1 MIVKRKRDYLNNL
14 FPEILDLGDNFSL
27 RKDKPTKITQF
38 LAKYFKRIRK
48 RLTESNEVIYDVY
61 YKEVEVGIIVFW
73 ENDKDSDEAYV
84 NWISVKDKF
93 EGHKIAQRVLR
104 KVLEFLKNLGY
115 KKVTLEVPGNSPNAR
130 HIYEKLGFKKVKY
143 LGDDPMWGGLTSME
157 LDLENYESKKI

>member
-1 MIVKRKRDYLNNL
+1 MIVKRTRDYLNNL
-14 FPEILDLGDNFSL
+14 FPERVDLGDNFSL
-27 RKDKPTKITQF
+27 RKCKPMKITQF
-38 LAKYFKRIRK
+38 LAKHFKSIRK
-48 RLTESNEVIYDVY
+48 RLRESNDVLYDVY
-61 YKEVEVGIIVFW
+61 YKNVEVGVIYFQ
-73 ENDKDSDEAYV
+73 EEPKAPEEAYI

-104 KVLEFLKNLGY
+104 KILELLKELGY

-130 HIYEKLGFKKVKY
+130 HIYEKLGFKKIKY

>member
-1 MIVKRKRDYLNNL
+1 MIVKRTRDYLNNL
-14 FPEILDLGDNFSL
+14 FPERVDLGDNFSL
-27 RKDKPTKITQF
+27 RKFIPSLARF
-38 LAKYFKRIRK
+38 LAKFFKRTREK
-48 RLTESNEVIYDVY
+48 LKKSNEISYDVY

-73 ENDKDSDEAYV
+73 ESEYDPDEAYI
-84 NWISVKDKF
+84 NWISVKNKF

-104 KVLEFLKNLGY
+104 KILELLKELGY

-130 HIYEKLGFKKVKY
+130 HIYEKLGFKKIKY